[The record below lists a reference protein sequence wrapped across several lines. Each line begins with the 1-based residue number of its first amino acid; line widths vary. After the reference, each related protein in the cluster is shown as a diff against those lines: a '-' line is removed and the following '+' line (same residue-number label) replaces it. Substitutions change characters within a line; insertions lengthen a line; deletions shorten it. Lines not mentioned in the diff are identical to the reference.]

1 MKDTYYGNEEKGF
14 APNKT
19 FQDELNK
26 FPKLWEV
33 AQAIEG
39 LRNGCGVHAGGVI
52 IVDEDITETSSL
64 MKINSG
70 EWVTCFDLH
79 EVEKTSSVK
88 IDLLATLNLTRMRTC
103 LDLLITQGYVKQ
115 YPTLRETYEQAIGV
129 YKLDRKNPKMWE
141 RLANNEIL
149 SVFQFDTPQGIQG
162 ISLARPDSIEEM
174 AALNSIMRLM
184 ASEKGAEQPL
194 EKYARFKRNPYL
206 WEQEMISYHLTEEE
220 RKLLHSY
227 LDYEYGI
234 CASQE
239 DIMSMIQNP
248 KLGGWSLK
256 DSDMLRKSIAKK
268 DPKLYEELSQKYF
281 KTVEEKNLSKTLC
294 KYFWEVLVN
303 TQRGYSFN
311 LSHTLAYSI
320 IGLQNMNLACNYPII
335 FWNTANLIV
344 DSSGVNEGES
354 SDDEEETEEEQI
366 EEVEIEE
373 EEEQEDVEK
382 EKEQVKRAKKTV
394 KYGKTAAA
402 IGKFQSKGIKISPP
416 DINRSDFTFTPIV
429 EENSI
434 VYGLRGITRVS
445 SNLIKEIIAGRP
457 YSSFD
462 DFNSRIKTNKL
473 QMINLIKSGF
483 FDSLEPDRVSLMKKY
498 IISISETKKK
508 LTLQNMQGLIDYQV
522 IPKEM
527 SFYGKLFLF
536 NKFLKK
542 HKSDTYYKLN
552 ESAIE
557 FISRNFDP
565 DIIVDGVKVSQKTW
579 DNTYKKAMD
588 LMRDYLKDNL
598 EELLED
604 YNGKLIQEQW
614 NKYALGN
621 LSKWEMDSISCYY
634 HEHEITQVNSNYHF
648 VNFYDL
654 PEEPIV
660 EKTFPNKNGGEI
672 KVYQLSLIA
681 GTVLDKNKLK
691 NSITLLTKDGVVN
704 VKIYKNQYAL
714 FDKQLSE
721 KDSSGKKKVIEK
733 SWFSKGNL
741 LMIQGIRRGNDFIPK
756 KSKHSIY
763 PVISKI
769 ESITEDGFINFKFER
784 EGVEEE

>member
-1 MKDTYYGNEEKGF
+1 M
-14 APNKT
+14 
-19 FQDELNK
+19 
-26 FPKLWEV
+26 
-33 AQAIEG
+33 
-39 LRNGCGVHAGGVI
+39 
-52 IVDEDITETSSL
+52 
-64 MKINSG
+64 
-70 EWVTCFDLH
+70 
-79 EVEKTSSVK
+79 
-88 IDLLATLNLTRMRTC
+88 
-103 LDLLITQGYVKQ
+103 
-115 YPTLRETYEQAIGV
+115 
-129 YKLDRKNPKMWE
+129 
-141 RLANNEIL
+141 
-149 SVFQFDTPQGIQG
+149 
-162 ISLARPDSIEEM
+162 
-174 AALNSIMRLM
+174 
-184 ASEKGAEQPL
+184 
-194 EKYARFKRNPYL
+194 
-206 WEQEMISYHLTEEE
+206 
-220 RKLLHSY
+220 
-227 LDYEYGI
+227 
-234 CASQE
+234 
-239 DIMSMIQNP
+239 
-248 KLGGWSLK
+248 
-256 DSDMLRKSIAKK
+256 KK
-268 DPKLYEELSQKYF
+268 DKKLYEKITNEFFENAK
-281 KTVEEKNLSKTLC
+281 EKNLSPTITN
-294 KYFWEVLVN
+294 YFWNVCVKI
-303 TQRGYSFN
+303 QAGYSFCA
-311 LSHTLAYSI
+311 SHTLAYSL
-320 IGLQNMNLACNYPII
+320 IGLQNINLAFKYPII

-344 DSSGVNEGES
+344 DSSGVDDGENEE
-354 SDDEEETEEEQI
+354 EEETEED
-366 EEVEIEE
+366 EVEADEEDEE
-373 EEEQEDVEK
+373 EDDISTK
-382 EKEQVKRAKKTV
+382 EKVKRAKKTV
-394 KYGKTAAA
+394 NYGKTASA
-402 IGKFQSKGIKISPP
+402 IGKFQSRGITISPP
-416 DINRSDFTFTPIV
+416 DINKSDFSFTPLV

-445 SNLIKEIIAGRP
+445 ADLVKEIIAGRP

-565 DIIVDGVKVSQKTW
+565 DIIVDGIKVSQKNW

-588 LMRDYLKDNL
+588 PMRDYLKDNL